1 MIKLLITLAAVAAV
15 VAASS
20 AAVELPDLEASDA
33 DDLLDDLVNDDV
45 DVADNVDVDVTNNC
59 ASPSSNV
66 TCPLGR
72 YRYSFLHLTTC
83 RTCPTDRPATAYG
96 SHLVNCGDSACVAC
110 APGYKFDSTYEMC
123 LNTQQGSFMNSGY
136 GRNYTLSTIEEDLE
150 EAADLEVEGCPA
162 GTACCLQGYYGVEN
176 RCVRC
181 PKARPSSPRPA
192 SGAPGE
198 DCQCPNNA
206 ASSCFACGKC
216 EKFNDLTGICDKK
229 IGCKA

>member
-59 ASPSSNV
+59 DSNPLYNH
-66 TCPLGR
+66 TCPLGW
-72 YRYSFLHLTTC
+72 YRWMVAC
-83 RTCPTDRPATAYG
+83 RVCPADRPATAYG

-110 APGYKFDSTYEMC
+110 APGYEWNLLYKMC
-123 LNTQQGSFMNSGY
+123 LNAQQGSFMNSGY
-136 GRNYTLSTIEEDLE
+136 GRNYTLIEEDLE

-181 PKARPSSPRPA
+181 PKDRPSSPRPA

-198 DCQCPNNA
+198 DCKCPNNA

-216 EKFNDLTGICDKK
+216 EKFNSKTGVCDKTV
-229 IGCKA
+229 GCKA